1 MARRRAF
8 LAAAM
13 TSLLAACG
21 VNRAPDPDSHWAEP
35 DAQYP
40 AQPSTGPTSAAPS
53 PSPSATSSKPRP
65 TGSAGASASASG
77 GGGDL
82 HPSKA
87 KTGPAGSLRLTGSD
101 GVALTFDD
109 GPDPQY
115 TPQLLDLLRQ
125 EGVQATFSMI
135 GSRVRDFPDVVKRVV
150 AEGHNLSN
158 HSWQHLI
165 DLGKRPLEYQQQDLR
180 NTLDWMH
187 TVVPDAPVNYFR
199 APGGNFTPDMVQL
212 AGSLGMRSI
221 YWDVDTRDWDAATWG
236 HGQPMV
242 DHIVAVVKGTTR
254 PGSIILSHDR
264 VRPDTIAAYRLLLP
278 WLKAHFRLVRL
289 P

>member
-1 MARRRAF
+1 VSRRPESR
-8 LAAAM
+8 
-13 TSLLAACG
+13 
-21 VNRAPDPDSHWAEP
+21 WAEP
-35 DAQYP
+35 DARYP
-40 AQPSTGPTSAAPS
+40 AEPSGGPGPAAPS
-53 PSPSATSSKPRP
+53 PSPSPTSPKARP
-65 TGSAGASASASG
+65 TASAGASATATPT
-77 GGGDL
+77 GGDL
-82 HPSKA
+82 HPGNA

-109 GPDPQY
+109 GPDPEY

-125 EGVQATFSMI
+125 QGVQATFSVI
-135 GSRVRDFPDVVKRVV
+135 GSRVRDYPDVVRRIV

-165 DLGKRPLEYQQQDLR
+165 DLGQRPWSYQDWDLR

-187 TVVPDAPVNYFR
+187 TVVPGAPVSYFR
-199 APGGNFTPDMVQL
+199 APGGNFTPAMVQL

-264 VRPDTIAAYRLLLP
+264 VRPDTIAAYRILLP
-278 WLKAHFRLVRL
+278 WLKANFRLVRL